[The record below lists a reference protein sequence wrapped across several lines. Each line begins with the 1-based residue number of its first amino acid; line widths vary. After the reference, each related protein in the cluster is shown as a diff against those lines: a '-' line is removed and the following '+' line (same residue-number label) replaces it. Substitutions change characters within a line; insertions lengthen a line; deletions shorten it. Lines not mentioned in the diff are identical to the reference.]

1 MLIDNFIGKTID
13 DYVIQERIGQGG
25 MAVVY
30 RAHQNSVNRD
40 VAIKIINVNLEQE
53 EARDFKQRFEQE
65 AKVIASLEHIHV
77 MPVYAYGVMGD
88 VAYLV
93 MRWLRGGTLSS
104 ALRNGPLSHE
114 RAAILFDQIAAG
126 LEYAHQ
132 KGIVH
137 RDLKPSNILLDDV
150 GNAYLCDFGL
160 AKILGDAR
168 EITQPG
174 ELVGTPLYMAPELLQ
189 AQGPTPAADIYSLG
203 MLLYHM
209 LTGQS
214 AYSTV
219 PSSNIGALIYHIIE
233 NEPRRPRQINATI
246 PPAVEAVVMK
256 ALSKD
261 PAERYP
267 SAHRMAV
274 ELRTAFNFGAVDD
287 LPTQYLASTP
297 SRPITQPTPPPARYE
312 QSDTIIFEQLKKRRG
327 RLMAGG
333 AIGAVLV
340 ALILGAMFI
349 MGRDDN
355 DPPPPTS
362 TPQYATILAGEIGTA
377 TDTIPSPAELE
388 AATAALG
395 ADGFVAYITCTQDT
409 DYHAKQAREMQ
420 TFAAAYG
427 LAYRVY
433 DSDTDPYQQ
442 LTLVERAQ
450 TDGARALIICPL
462 DVALLDDTLSDV
474 QAAHLPLVLLQ
485 SGMSSYGGVILAGD
499 EYQMGLRAGQ
509 YAGQVIAEE
518 MDGQAQVVILSFED
532 MPSIVTRANGLED
545 GVLELAPQ
553 AVIVGRYTGGTREF
567 GKASIEALLD
577 EGTPFNVIV
586 SINDAGAFGAIE
598 ALDAA
603 GIGPDQVWMVGIDA
617 ETQALEYIRTGYYI
631 RASEAVAREQ
641 YSRVAIDAIT
651 ILLAGGTL
659 PETLLVPPGEM
670 ITPDNLPSED

>member
-30 RAHQNSVNRD
+30 RAHQTSVNRD
-40 VAIKIINVNLEQE
+40 VAVKIISVNLEHE

-65 AKVIASLEHIHV
+65 AKVIASLEHIHI
-77 MPVYAYGVMGD
+77 MPVYAYGVVGD

-93 MRWLRGGTLSS
+93 MRWLRGGTLSG
-104 ALRNGPLSHE
+104 ALRNGPLSLE
-114 RAAILFDQIAAG
+114 RAAVLFDQIASG

-189 AQGPTPAADIYSLG
+189 AEGPTPAADIYSLG

-214 AYSTV
+214 AYSDV
-219 PSSNIGALIYHIIE
+219 NSSNIGALIYHIIE
-233 NEPRRPRQINATI
+233 HTPRRPAQLNPTI
-246 PPAVEAVVMK
+246 PPAVEAVILK

-261 PAERYP
+261 PANRYP

-274 ELRTAFNFGAVDD
+274 ELKHAFNFNETAD

-297 SRPITQPTPPPARYE
+297 SRPITKPTPIPHRHE
-312 QSDTIIFEQLKKRRG
+312 QSDTIIFEVQKKQRG
-327 RLMAGG
+327 RLIAGVLILVVVG
-333 AIGAVLV
+333 LLV
-340 ALILGAMFI
+340 ATVAFI
-349 MGRDDN
+349 IAGDRDDN
-355 DPPPPTS
+355 QATS
-362 TPQYATILAGEIGTA
+362 TAALRFATVQRGEIGTA
-377 TDTIPSPAELE
+377 TDAQPSASEIV
-388 AATAALG
+388 AAKQALG
-395 ADGFVAYITCTQDT
+395 ANGFIAYITCTQET

-427 LAYRVY
+427 LPYRVY

-442 LTLVERAQ
+442 LTLIERAQ
-450 TDGARALIICPL
+450 TDGALALIICPL
-462 DVALLDDTLSDV
+462 DMALLHDTLTAI
-474 QAAHLPLVLLQ
+474 QQRRLPLVFHQ
-485 SGMSSYGGVILAGD
+485 SGIESYGGVMLAGD
-499 EYQMGLRAGQ
+499 EYQMGLEAGR
-509 YAGQVIAEE
+509 YAGHLIAQE

-532 MPSIVTRANGLED
+532 MPAIVTRANGLQD
-545 GVLELAPQ
+545 GILEFAPE
-553 AVIVGRYTGGTREF
+553 AVIIGRYTGGTREF
-567 GKASIEALLD
+567 GKASIERLLHD
-577 EGTPFNVIV
+577 GVAFNVIV
-586 SINDAGAFGAIE
+586 SINDGGAFGAIE
-598 ALDAA
+598 ALEAA
-603 GIGPDQVWMVGIDA
+603 GIGPDAVWIVSIDA
-617 ETQALEYIRTGYYI
+617 ETQALAYIRTGRYI
-631 RASEAVAREQ
+631 RASETVGRAEF
-641 YSRVAIDAIT
+641 SRTAIDVIT
-651 ILLAGGTL
+651 RLLAGGTL
-659 PETLLVPPGEM
+659 PETILVPPGAM
-670 ITPDNLPSED
+670 ITPANLPTE